1 MVFGGGA
8 HHGGAADIDLLNAG
22 VKVGAGGNRVS
33 EGVKVNH
40 HQVNGGHLQF
50 TQLSQVGVLAAVS
63 QNTGVNLGVQG
74 LNAAF

>member
-8 HHGGAADIDLLNAG
+8 HHGGAANVDLLNTG
-22 VKVGAGGNRVS
+22 VKVSARGNRVS

-40 HQVNGGHLQF
+40 HQVNGSYLQF
-50 TQLSQVGVLAAVS
+50 TQLGQVGILAAVS

>member
-1 MVFGGGA
+1 MS
-8 HHGGAADIDLLNAG
+8 IC
-22 VKVGAGGNRVS
+22 AGGNRVS

-40 HQVNGGHLQF
+40 HQVNGSYLQL
-50 TQLSQVGVLAAVS
+50 TQLGQVGILAAVS